1 MWSAG
6 PVLLFLR
13 SMFFLTAFLLTVSYA
28 LRRGGGPERT
38 VAGMMAAG
46 LIASL
51 IDLSFVAH
59 RFHAPAYGVALTD
72 FLMLVGFTW
81 VALTA
86 DRFWTL
92 WLAAVQA
99 MPVLSHLAMI
109 LKPVPLP
116 DYYKNTVQLWSYPL
130 VALLAVGTLRHQ
142 LRRGTATRFE
152 RWLGGVG
159 ASIARVF
166 ARDRAA
172 RHGSAA
178 EISRE

>member
-1 MWSAG
+1 M
-6 PVLLFLR
+6 LLFLR
-13 SMFFLTAFLLTVSYA
+13 SVFFLTAFLLTISYA
-28 LRRGGGPERT
+28 LRRGGGPERA

-51 IDLSFVAH
+51 IDLSFVAG

-72 FLMLVGFTW
+72 FVMLIGFTW
-81 VALTA
+81 LALTA

-116 DYYKNTVQLWSYPL
+116 EYYKNTVQLWSYPL
-130 VALLAVGTLRHQ
+130 VALLAVGTLRYQ

-152 RWLGGVG
+152 CWLGRVG
-159 ASIARVF
+159 AWF
-166 ARDRAA
+166 AKLVTRDRTA
-172 RHGSAA
+172 RHGAA
-178 EISRE
+178 G